1 VRVCVCL
8 RERVRGEGDEV
19 AFHTALFG
27 CLHHAPLTRNR
38 LLILFVC
45 VCLYVCVC
53 VCLCVCVCVRRVI
66 QIAQAQNLEIRRM
79 GNKWVG
85 ADGEEL
91 DVEVEEEEEIDLEY
105 DSGVY
110 VCV

>member
-1 VRVCVCL
+1 
-8 RERVRGEGDEV
+8 
-19 AFHTALFG
+19 
-27 CLHHAPLTRNR
+27 
-38 LLILFVC
+38 
-45 VCLYVCVC
+45 
-53 VCLCVCVCVRRVI
+53 VRRVI